1 MEMAMRARAA
11 RRANRLAAVAAAA
24 VAMLVLTGC
33 PPQPPSSGSDP
44 RLDMVDPHET
54 DPTLPSEPDAMQFSI
69 RPSTTGRQ
77 RLVVLFN
84 GTGSVPSSMGRVGRS
99 LAAEGFHV
107 IGLRYESGVGTLEAC
122 PNAMVLLDPE
132 CHRRLRSEVVFG
144 ANVPGSSTEVGYD
157 HLLLNV
163 NERTAVMNRLLA
175 YVEHLAAT
183 RPDEGWGNYLMTDGD
198 GTCVRVDPVNG
209 RCTLDWGN
217 VVALGYSQGAGVA
230 LYLSKYVD
238 LDRLGMISGSFD
250 AFGVAGDY
258 VAAPWLYEPFAT
270 DKSGMALLIHAE
282 ESHAGR
288 ERAVAEAV
296 GLDDLE
302 VDVTTTFPPYW
313 GSRRLV
319 TTEQPT
325 CAFPPADWAHTAA
338 IGNSCTPQE
347 HHIPAWTYLAGGF

>member
-1 MEMAMRARAA
+1 MSTRVRARV
-11 RRANRLAAVAAAA
+11 RANRVAAVAAAA
-24 VAMLVLTGC
+24 VAMVVLTGC
-33 PPQPPSSGSDP
+33 PPQPPSSGTDP
-44 RLDMVDPHET
+44 RLTMIDPHET
-54 DPTLPSEPDAMQFSI
+54 DPTLPSEPDAMQFSV
-69 RPSTTGRQ
+69 RPSGAGRQ

-84 GTGSVPSSMGRVGRS
+84 GTGSIPSSMGRVGRS

-107 IGLRYESGVGTLEAC
+107 IGLRYESGTGTLDAC

-144 ANVPGSSTEVGYD
+144 ANVPGSPTEEGYD
-157 HLLLNV
+157 HLMLDV
-163 NERTAVMNRLLA
+163 DERTAVMNRLLA

-183 RPDEGWGNYLMTDGD
+183 RPEEGWGSYLMTDAE
-198 GTCVRVDPVNG
+198 GTCVQVDPVNG
-209 RCTLDWGN
+209 RCHLDWDN

-230 LYLSKYVD
+230 LYLSKYVE

-250 AFGVAGDY
+250 AFGVASSY
-258 VAAPWLYEPFAT
+258 VAAPWLTEAFAT
-270 DKSGMALLIHAE
+270 SKDDMAVLLHAE

-288 ERAVAEAV
+288 QRAVAEAL
-296 GLDDLE
+296 GLDDVE
-302 VDVTTTFPPYW
+302 IDVTQVSPPYW

-325 CAFPPADWAHTAA
+325 CPFPPADWAHTAA
-338 IGNSCTPQE
+338 VGNSCTPQD